1 MEHKITVVGIGPGSK
16 DYILPIALKK
26 INEAHILVGSS
37 RALADYASEK
47 QKTAPITADIQA
59 AMAFIRQELSNE
71 NVVVMVSGDP
81 GYYSLLAALRT
92 EFEPSCL
99 DVIPGISSMQL
110 AFSRI
115 SFPWQNADLMSLHG
129 RLPDYASLA
138 YEKDRII
145 GMLTDAEHNSQRV
158 AMLLLD
164 AGWPQNTNIYI
175 CSRLSYPDEKI
186 INTTLIRATAEP
198 AVRHC
203 IMVVLG

>member
-1 MEHKITVVGIGPGSK
+1 MEYKITVVGIGPGSK

-26 INEAHILVGSS
+26 INEAEVLVGGK
-37 RALADYASEK
+37 RALADYASEG

-59 AMAFIRQELSNE
+59 VIAFIRTQSLEKD
-71 NVVVMVSGDP
+71 VVVMVSGDP
-81 GYYSLLAALRT
+81 GYYSLLPALRN
-92 EFEPSCL
+92 EFASSRLE
-99 DVIPGISSMQL
+99 VIPGISSMQM

-115 SFPWQNADLMSLHG
+115 GIPWQNADLMSLHG

-138 YEKDRII
+138 YEKGRIV
-145 GMLTDAEHNSQRV
+145 GMLTDDEHNSQRI

-164 AGWPQNTNIYI
+164 AGWPQNTPAYI
-175 CSRLSYPDEKI
+175 CEHLSYPDEKI
-186 INTTLIRATAEP
+186 LAVSLLEATARD